1 MEGFPRTSLL
11 GWAILINQQLAY
23 SLLLQSF
30 GGRAD
35 QGSHMMAYQW
45 DSVPSYRLQYAIV
58 NGFLME
64 LFGNYEFYAQV
75 CTV

>member
-1 MEGFPRTSLL
+1 
-11 GWAILINQQLAY
+11 
-23 SLLLQSF
+23 
-30 GGRAD
+30 
-35 QGSHMMAYQW
+35 MMAYQW